1 MTAALRCPSCSDV
14 VSETQRF
21 CPHCG
26 TSMTGLD
33 AATGTAPRPLARTPA
48 SPTPR
53 SPTPS
58 SGRPGSG
65 TGVSRV
71 AGSNP
76 TLARFSPGDL
86 LLERYRI
93 VGLVGRGGMGEV
105 YRADDLKLG
114 QPVALKFLPEALQGD
129 AERLE
134 RFYNEAKMAREVS
147 HPAVCRVHDIGD
159 VDGHHFLSME
169 YVDGEDLSSLV
180 RRIGRLPGDKAIE
193 VARQI
198 CAGLAAAHAKG
209 VLHRDLKP
217 QNVML
222 DGRGKIRL
230 TDFGLAGLAETIQGD
245 DVRSGTPAY
254 MSPEQ
259 LSGREV
265 TIKSDIYALG
275 LVLYELF
282 TGKRAYPGRSLAE
295 IRKQHEEPLAPPSE
309 VVADIS
315 QDAEATILRC
325 LDPEASRRPTSATA
339 VAALLSGGDPLA
351 AALLAGETPSPE
363 MVAAAGRTEG
373 MRAAHAW
380 ACVAAIAACTLSAI
394 LLSRG
399 RALIDRLPEVKAPA
413 ALEDRA
419 RAIVKKLGY
428 SDPAVDR
435 ALGYGVAGD
444 YFRWAEAKPKAER
457 YQGLETGEPAL
468 IWLWYRQSPR
478 PLVSERMTGE
488 VFDSHPPLVMS
499 GMIGVRVDLS
509 GRLLGFDAVPPQVD
523 DGPPP
528 GAEVDWTVL
537 FDEAGLDRAAFKP
550 VEPRWTP
557 RFFSDTR
564 AAWEGAHPHR
574 PDIPI
579 RIEAAAYRG
588 KPVSFRM
595 IEPWTRAERME
606 AYKPTD
612 RQTALQV
619 SFMTML
625 VLLITAGALLAR
637 RNTKA
642 GRGDRRGG
650 FRLASVIFVL
660 GMVAWMLR
668 AHHVAE
674 WQGEAKLLAQG
685 AGQVLLNASI
695 LWLFYMAL
703 EPYVRRFWPH
713 TIISWTRLLGGGIQ
727 DPLVGRDT
735 LVGAVWGGGLAV
747 LFPIFALVPEWLG
760 YGSGAPWIKYL
771 DGFLGPGLVLCRVVL
786 FPLNAIGLSVA
797 ALLML
802 LLLKLLLRRE
812 LAAALALAA
821 ILIVVQSIELNVNS
835 DAPPWLNVVLAG
847 VIMGTFTALLLR
859 YGLLSAVAGVTVANI
874 LLTFHLSTDFSSW
887 RSGPAVDVLLVLAAL
902 VAFAFRATQ
911 RTSLGAARHA
921 A

>member
-1 MTAALRCPSCSDV
+1 MSAALRCPSCSDV

-26 TSMTGLD
+26 TSITGLE
-33 AATGTAPRPLARTPA
+33 AATGTAPRPLARTPG

-53 SPTPS
+53 SATPS

-76 TLARFSPGDL
+76 TSARFSPGDL

-105 YRADDLKLG
+105 YRAEDLKLG

-159 VDGHHFLSME
+159 VDG
-169 YVDGEDLSSLV
+169 EDLASLV
-180 RRIGRLPGDKAIE
+180 RRIGRLPGDKAID

-259 LSGREV
+259 LAGREV
-265 TIKSDIYALG
+265 TLKSDVYALG

-282 TGKRAYPGRSLAE
+282 TGKRAFPGRSLAE
-295 IRKQHEEPLAPPSE
+295 IRKQHGEPLAPPSE

-315 QDAEATILRC
+315 HDAEATILRC
-325 LDPEASRRPTSATA
+325 LDPEPSRRPASATA
-339 VAALLSGGDPLA
+339 VSALLSGGDPLA
-351 AALLAGETPSPE
+351 LALAAGETPSPE

-373 MRAAHAW
+373 MPAAQAW
-380 ACVAAIAACTLSAI
+380 ACVAAIVVCTLSAI
-394 LLSRG
+394 FLSRG

-428 SDPAVDR
+428 SDPPVDR
-435 ALGYGVAGD
+435 ALGYRVAGD

-478 PLVSERMTGE
+478 PLVSERMSGE
-488 VFDSHPPLVMS
+488 VFDSHPPVVMS
-499 GMIGVRVDLS
+499 GMIGVRVDLG
-509 GRLLGFDAVPPQVD
+509 GRLLAFDAVPPQVD

-528 GAEVDWTVL
+528 GGEVDWAIL
-537 FDEAGLDRAAFKP
+537 FAEAGLDKAAFKP

-564 AAWEGAHPHR
+564 AAWEGTHPHR
-574 PDIPI
+574 PDIPL
-579 RIEAAAYRG
+579 RIEAAAHRG
-588 KPVSFRM
+588 TIVSFRK
-595 IEPWTRAERME
+595 IEPWTRAARME
-606 AYKPTD
+606 PYRPSGRHA
-612 RQTALQV
+612 ALRV
-619 SFMTML
+619 TFLTIL
-625 VLLITAGALLAR
+625 VLLITAGGLLAR

-642 GRGDRRGG
+642 GRGDRRGA
-650 FRLASVIFVL
+650 FRLASVLFVL
-660 GMVAWMLR
+660 GMVAWVLR

-674 WQGEAKLLAQG
+674 WQGEAKLLTQGTAQ
-685 AGQVLLNASI
+685 ALLPASI
-695 LWLFYMAL
+695 LWLFYLAL

-713 TIISWTRLLGGGIQ
+713 TIISWTRLLGGGLQ
-727 DPLVGRDT
+727 DALVGRDT
-735 LVGAVWGGGLAV
+735 LVGAVWGAGLAL
-747 LFPIFALVPEWLG
+747 LFPLSALVPEWLG
-760 YGSGAPWIKYL
+760 YGVAAPWIKYL
-771 DGFLGPGLVLCRVVL
+771 DGFLGPSLVLGMVVA

-802 LLLKLLLRRE
+802 LLLKLLLRHER
-812 LAAALALAA
+812 AAAGVLAL
-821 ILIVVQSIELNVNS
+821 ILTVIQSIEMGVNS
-835 DAPPWLNVVLAG
+835 DAPPWLNGVLAG
-847 VIMGTFTALLLR
+847 VIMGTFTALLLS
-859 YGLLSAVAGVTVANI
+859 YGLLSAVTGLTVANI
-874 LLTFHLSTDFSSW
+874 LLVFHLSTDLSSW

-902 VAFAFRATQ
+902 VAFAFRASQ
-911 RTSLGAARHA
+911 RTSLRPGHPG
-921 A
+921 

>member
-1 MTAALRCPSCSDV
+1 MSRAA
-14 VSETQRF
+14 
-21 CPHCG
+21 G
-26 TSMTGLD
+26 G
-33 AATGTAPRPLARTPA
+33 
-48 SPTPR
+48 
-53 SPTPS
+53 
-58 SGRPGSG
+58 
-65 TGVSRV
+65 
-71 AGSNP
+71 NP
-76 TLARFSPGDL
+76 KAARFSPGDL

-105 YRADDLKLG
+105 YRAEDLKLG

-169 YVDGEDLSSLV
+169 YVDGEDLASLV
-180 RRIGRLPGDKAIE
+180 RRIGRLPGDKAVD

-259 LSGREV
+259 LAGREV
-265 TIKSDIYALG
+265 TLKSDIYALG

-315 QDAEATILRC
+315 HDAEATILRC
-325 LDPEASRRPTSATA
+325 LDPEASRRPASATA
-339 VAALLSGGDPLA
+339 VSALLSGGDPLA
-351 AALLAGETPSPE
+351 AALAAGETPSPE

-373 MRAAHAW
+373 MPAARAW
-380 ACVAAIAACTLSAI
+380 VCVAAIVVCTLSAI

-419 RAIVKKLGY
+419 RAIVKRLGY
-428 SDPAVDR
+428 SDPPVDR
-435 ALGYGVAGD
+435 ALGYQVAGD
-444 YFRWAEAKPKAER
+444 YFRWAESKPKAER
-457 YQGLETGEPAL
+457 YRGLETGEPAL

-478 PLVSERMTGE
+478 PLVSERMSGQ
-488 VFDSHPPLVMS
+488 VFDSHPPVVMS
-499 GMIGVRVDLS
+499 GMIGVRLDLS

-528 GAEVDWTVL
+528 AAEVDWTVL
-537 FDEAGLDRAAFKP
+537 FTEAGLDRAAFKP

-574 PDIPI
+574 PDIPL
-579 RIEAAAYRG
+579 RIEAAAHRG
-588 KPVSFRM
+588 KLVSFRK

-606 AYKPTD
+606 PYRPSG
-612 RQTALQV
+612 QYTAFHIAFL
-619 SFMTML
+619 TML
-625 VLLITAGALLAR
+625 GLLITAGGLLAR
-637 RNTKA
+637 RNMKA
-642 GRGDRRGG
+642 GRGDRRGA
-650 FRLASVIFVL
+650 FRLASVLFVL
-660 GMVAWMLR
+660 GMVAWVLR

-685 AGQVLLNASI
+685 TAQALLPASI
-695 LWLFYMAL
+695 LWLFYLAL
-703 EPYVRRFWPH
+703 EPYVR
-713 TIISWTRLLGGGIQ
+713 
-727 DPLVGRDT
+727 
-735 LVGAVWGGGLAV
+735 
-747 LFPIFALVPEWLG
+747 
-760 YGSGAPWIKYL
+760 
-771 DGFLGPGLVLCRVVL
+771 
-786 FPLNAIGLSVA
+786 
-797 ALLML
+797 
-802 LLLKLLLRRE
+802 
-812 LAAALALAA
+812 
-821 ILIVVQSIELNVNS
+821 
-835 DAPPWLNVVLAG
+835 
-847 VIMGTFTALLLR
+847 
-859 YGLLSAVAGVTVANI
+859 
-874 LLTFHLSTDFSSW
+874 
-887 RSGPAVDVLLVLAAL
+887 
-902 VAFAFRATQ
+902 
-911 RTSLGAARHA
+911 
-921 A
+921 